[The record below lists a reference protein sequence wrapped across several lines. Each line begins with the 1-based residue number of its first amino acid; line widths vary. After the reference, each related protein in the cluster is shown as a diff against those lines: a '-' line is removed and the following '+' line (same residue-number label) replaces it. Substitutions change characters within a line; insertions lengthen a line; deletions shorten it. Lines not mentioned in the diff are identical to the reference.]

1 MKEVRIII
9 DTTMHMIMN
18 VAKTI
23 EEQVVLI
30 HQTMKE
36 QPKTHIPQEDM
47 EDGITQ
53 GKMKC
58 EGMINPKFNVI
69 IVTNTI
75 ITLFTNNMERQA
87 NYIGKKDQE
96 EPTILL
102 AYKGAS
108 KEKNT

>member
-1 MKEVRIII
+1 
-9 DTTMHMIMN
+9 
-18 VAKTI
+18 
-23 EEQVVLI
+23 
-30 HQTMKE
+30 MKE
-36 QPKTHIPQEDM
+36 QAKIHIPQKYV

-53 GKMKC
+53 GKMKW

-69 IVTNTI
+69 IITNMI

-96 EPTILL
+96 EPTVLL

-108 KEKNT
+108 KEKNI